1 MARSANAGTE
11 RLTGS
16 LNMTPPAGIRK
27 VALPL
32 TVSLRMDAGTIAD
45 SLSRTAIDA
54 PAMLSAAVPNV
65 FEKTTRAR
73 VPATDVRTIC
83 RSVWWFGV
91 MGGGPGGACTMD
103 GAPAVATGGGPGG
116 AGGGSMGALATT
128 AVVHVA
134 TQCSAP
140 FACARIE
147 DALRASTVSVN
158 TSVRTMAML
167 SPSER
172 LMGAIERL
180 GDVSKNILG
189 RLASDTETDEA
200 FTDVI
205 ARPARPAFRHRMHAS
220 EARRLTNERQGTQ
233 ERLVPRPRSDVEA
246 HDRAESSHLAPG
258 DLVTGMGGQSGIV
271 HGGDIRTRRKERRH
285 THDLIQLA

>member
-11 RLTGS
+11 RLSRS
-16 LNMTPPAGIRK
+16 LTRAPPAGIRK

-45 SLSRTAIDA
+45 SLSRSAIDA

-83 RSVWWFGV
+83 RSVWLFGL
-91 MGGGPGGACTMD
+91 MGGGPGGACTIG

-134 TQCSAP
+134 TQCSA
-140 FACARIE
+140 AVTCARSE
-147 DALRASTVSVN
+147 EALRANSVSVN
-158 TSVRTMAML
+158 TNIRTMAML
-167 SPSER
+167 SPSDR
-172 LMGAIERL
+172 LMGAIQRL
-180 GDVSKNILG
+180 CDV
-189 RLASDTETDEA
+189 
-200 FTDVI
+200 
-205 ARPARPAFRHRMHAS
+205 
-220 EARRLTNERQGTQ
+220 
-233 ERLVPRPRSDVEA
+233 
-246 HDRAESSHLAPG
+246 
-258 DLVTGMGGQSGIV
+258 
-271 HGGDIRTRRKERRH
+271 
-285 THDLIQLA
+285 